1 LRAGVHNPK
10 LVVVGHRGCGKN
22 KSLNKGEAIDSRP
35 SIRENTI
42 ASFNQAARN
51 GADYVEFDVQV
62 TKDRHAI
69 IFHDDYIIVEDKV
82 LSQDSVLI
90 VILNIIA
97 NTCIWKL
104 FRLIAGLGHTGS
116 CNLCTMKLWR
126 LQSIGEIG
134 GTKFLHQSVL
144 ITWMLWCCCTGS
156 KENWGYYIGRI
167 SCHGTSKEF
176 C

>member
-1 LRAGVHNPK
+1 MSRVMLKIG
-10 LVVVGHRGCGKN
+10 LV
-22 KSLNKGEAIDSRP
+22 
-35 SIRENTI
+35 
-42 ASFNQAARN
+42 F
-51 GADYVEFDVQV
+51 VQV

-126 LQSIGEIG
+126 LQSTGEIG
-134 GTKFLHQSVL
+134 GTKYLHQSVL
-144 ITWMLWCCCTGS
+144 ITWMLWCCTGS

-167 SCHGTSKEF
+167 SWHWTSKEF
-176 C
+176 CQGIEMVFFFSSSL

>member
-1 LRAGVHNPK
+1 LGFCV
-10 LVVVGHRGCGKN
+10 
-22 KSLNKGEAIDSRP
+22 SRVMLK
-35 SIRENTI
+35 IGL
-42 ASFNQAARN
+42 AF
-51 GADYVEFDVQV
+51 VQV

-69 IFHDDYIIVEDKV
+69 IFHDDYIITEDKV
-82 LSQDSVLI
+82 LSQDSLLI

-97 NTCIWKL
+97 NTPIWKL

-134 GTKFLHQSVL
+134 GTKSLHQSVL
-144 ITWMLWCCCTGS
+144 ITWTPWCCCTGS

-167 SCHGTSKEF
+167 SWHRTSKEF
-176 C
+176 CHGIEMVFFSCQVSEECWQDSREI